1 MRAYAITQYGE
12 PDFFTEI
19 DIPVPELRP
28 GHVLIK
34 VAATSVNPVDTKIR
48 AGGRAMCPDLP
59 AVLHMDVAGT
69 ITAVADDVSSFWRG
83 DQVYGCAGGL
93 KTVAGENLGG
103 ALAEFMLA
111 DANLI
116 AHKPGNLSLPEA
128 AALPLVT
135 ITAWEGLHLRAG
147 LQAGQRVLIHAG
159 TGGVGHIA
167 LQLAKQA
174 GAQVYTTVSSQAK
187 ANLARQLGADVVIN
201 YRTTAVADYVAKH
214 TAGAGFDLVMDT
226 VGGENLGRSFAAAR
240 INGTVVSIQTNGSH
254 DLTPLHARGLNL
266 HAVFML
272 LPMLYNQGRAA
283 HAEILRAAARLVEQ
297 GALRPVLDE
306 HRFSFA
312 EAGAAHRY
320 LESGAAIGKVVLR
333 AE

>member
-1 MRAYAITQYGE
+1 
-12 PDFFTEI
+12 
-19 DIPVPELRP
+19 
-28 GHVLIK
+28 
-34 VAATSVNPVDTKIR
+34 
-48 AGGRAMCPDLP
+48 

-69 ITAVADDVSSFWRG
+69 ITAVADDVSSFRPG

-226 VGGENLGRSFAAAR
+226 
-240 INGTVVSIQTNGSH
+240 
-254 DLTPLHARGLNL
+254 
-266 HAVFML
+266 
-272 LPMLYNQGRAA
+272 
-283 HAEILRAAARLVEQ
+283 
-297 GALRPVLDE
+297 
-306 HRFSFA
+306 
-312 EAGAAHRY
+312 
-320 LESGAAIGKVVLR
+320 
-333 AE
+333 